1 MAIWSDDKKNK
12 EMTET
17 IISGISSTVAD
28 SITKT
33 MQPVFT
39 ELADI
44 MREALLQGRTEQNKA
59 AADMAESIRG
69 MKVIME
75 QMTGAMQNMQTVA
88 NSQQDI
94 LARLA
99 EVQRAQEQTQKSLT
113 TECETAFSGVR
124 DIQNKL
130 SNLYDGIGNG
140 ATALVARE
148 EGVVKNQAKVLD
160 KAVADI
166 EKLQEA
172 LTKDYG
178 AVFEEL
184 TKSVATLNDFSK
196 TLEGVSKEMSSSLT
210 TYRHDMD
217 QTLTTYRE
225 GLDRT
230 LTTYR
235 DGMDRSISTYK
246 QGIDETLKTYRDGID
261 NSMSSYKQGIDSSM
275 SSYKQGIDDTLST
288 YRDGTD
294 KTVET
299 IRKSM
304 DEACEKL
311 KTNIEGTV
319 RDTFAVIDK
328 ELAQATETLG
338 KTTEEV
344 NEAAARLP
352 KAIRGLA

>member
-12 EMTET
+12 EMAEA

-33 MQPVFT
+33 MQPVFA
-39 ELADI
+39 ELAGI
-44 MREALLQGRTEQNKA
+44 MKEALLESKSEQNKA
-59 AADMAESIRG
+59 AADMAESIKG
-69 MKVIME
+69 MKAIME
-75 QMTGAMQNMQTVA
+75 SMTKTMQQMETISASEQSIL
-88 NSQQDI
+88 NS
-94 LARLA
+94 LA

-113 TECETAFSGVR
+113 TECETAFNGVR

-166 EKLQEA
+166 EKLQDA

-178 AVFEEL
+178 SVFEEL
-184 TKSVATLNDFSK
+184 SKSVSTLNDFSHVM
-196 TLEGVSKEMSSSLT
+196 ENVSKDIRETLT
-210 TYRHDMD
+210 IYRNDMD

-230 LTTYR
+230 LTTF
-235 DGMDRSISTYK
+235 
-246 QGIDETLKTYRDGID
+246 RDGID
-261 NSMSSYKQGIDSSM
+261 GSMKAYKEGIDGSM
-275 SSYKQGIDDTLST
+275 NSYKQGIDDSLST
-288 YRDGTD
+288 YQAGMTETMTSYREGTD
-294 KTVET
+294 KTVAT
-299 IRKSM
+299 IQKSM
-304 DEACEKL
+304 EDACKAL
-311 KTNIEGTV
+311 TANIEGTV
-319 RDTFAVIDK
+319 RDTFAVIDN
-328 ELAQATETLG
+328 ELAEATKTLG
-338 KTTEEV
+338 RTTEEI

>member
-12 EMTET
+12 EMAEA

-33 MQPVFT
+33 MQPVFA
-39 ELADI
+39 ELAGI
-44 MREALLQGRTEQNKA
+44 MKEALLESKSEQNKA
-59 AADMAESIRG
+59 AADMAESIKG
-69 MKVIME
+69 MKAIME
-75 QMTGAMQNMQTVA
+75 SMTKTMQQMETISASEQSIL
-88 NSQQDI
+88 NS
-94 LARLA
+94 LT

-113 TECETAFSGVR
+113 TECETAFNGVR

-178 AVFEEL
+178 SVFEEL
-184 TKSVATLNDFSK
+184 TKSVSTLNDFSHVM
-196 TLEGVSKEMSSSLT
+196 ENVSKDIRETLT
-210 TYRHDMD
+210 IYRNDMD

-230 LTTYR
+230 LTTF
-235 DGMDRSISTYK
+235 
-246 QGIDETLKTYRDGID
+246 RDGID
-261 NSMSSYKQGIDSSM
+261 GSIKAYKEG
-275 SSYKQGIDDTLST
+275 
-288 YRDGTD
+288 
-294 KTVET
+294 
-299 IRKSM
+299 
-304 DEACEKL
+304 
-311 KTNIEGTV
+311 IEGTV
-319 RDTFAVIDK
+319 RDTFAIIDN
-328 ELAQATETLG
+328 ELAEATKTLG
-338 KTTEEV
+338 RTTEEI